1 MALSVPVCRAVAAA
15 SLLALMLGAGAGVVV
30 AADPSGSPLASP
42 SERPGGAVPDV
53 QIWQDEALPPDVPEG
68 RTIDVGFTAWDATGG
83 TLFRVGGAQVRV
95 HPKTGKAKPI
105 EAFTRTDWPGHL
117 VAPITIPKGG
127 LGTIE
132 VGVTAQECHDDT
144 GKCNDVFMPFAWGGV
159 GPPPDASRALLVEAS
174 IRPPAEPLIA
184 GQPFEVVADVTPRA
198 AWGADALALP
208 TQLVVVARAV
218 RGSEYSLADLNGK
231 ADGPYS
237 GSIVIPRAGDV
248 VLIVGF
254 PKDGGDP
261 DLVDASIFR
270 VTIEGPNGEVTPAPS
285 RVSATAPLPS
295 GDSLPVVPIALVL
308 VAVIAGGVVVTRA
321 LSDL

>member
-1 MALSVPVCRAVAAA
+1 MAPSLVLRRAFAAAALFAVA
-15 SLLALMLGAGAGVVV
+15 LGVGGAR
-30 AADPSGSPLASP
+30 AADPSGSPAP
-42 SERPGGAVPDV
+42 SRSEEPGGAFPEV

-105 EAFTRTDWPGHL
+105 EAFTRSDWPGHL

-132 VGVTAQECHDDT
+132 VGFTAQECHDDT
-144 GKCNDVFMPFAWGGV
+144 GTCSEVFQPFAWGGV
-159 GPPPDASRALLVEAS
+159 GPPPDASRALLVDAS
-174 IRPPAEPLIA
+174 IHPPAEPLIA

-231 ADGPYS
+231 PDGPYT

-248 VLIVGF
+248 VLIVGV
-254 PKDGGDP
+254 PRDGADP
-261 DLVDASIFR
+261 DLVDASILR
-270 VTIEGPNGEVTPAPS
+270 VTIEGPNREPAATPS
-285 RVSATAPLPS
+285 KVSATTPLPAGAS
-295 GDSLPVVPIALVL
+295 IPVVPIALIL
-308 VAVIAGGVVVTRA
+308 VALIGGGIVAARV